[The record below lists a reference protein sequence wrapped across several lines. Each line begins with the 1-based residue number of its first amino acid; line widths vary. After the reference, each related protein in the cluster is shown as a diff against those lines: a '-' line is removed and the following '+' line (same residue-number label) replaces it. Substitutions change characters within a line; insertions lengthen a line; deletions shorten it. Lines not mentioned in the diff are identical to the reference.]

1 MEREEKM
8 NDDRLA
14 SLRNQVSRDPLVRGG
29 TCLISHRLNS
39 SRPERWEF
47 RLSASYRWTTG
58 ILIGLGGVIC
68 GFAIAAGEGWAG
80 ERLFP
85 IVLGG
90 LFLLFGLISCFTSRR
105 RPVFDF
111 ESGYYWRDRRNPRTG
126 EMKRLRD
133 ALPLKEIAALQI
145 VEEQCQGNRGS
156 SYYSY
161 ELNLVKPDGTRL
173 NVTDHGGLAEIRE
186 DAGTLA
192 GRLQVP
198 LWGPDDKDY
207 EAAKTGDGKEPTPKA
222 PMLRHRKGSAI
233 ALVAGVIFIVIGI
246 LLLWVLTLSP
256 LLLHLASQR
265 WEEVP
270 ARVTSSEL
278 VRSRSQSTGRRPSD
292 TTYRIAISY
301 EYQYGGKTYLGERYD
316 ITRSSGS
323 TNVGVDEM
331 RRIVRRH
338 PVGMQTRCWVN
349 PADPSQAL
357 IDRSLAGNYFLF
369 MVWFPFPFLGLGVIA
384 VMVGFKRR

>member
-1 MEREEKM
+1 M
-8 NDDRLA
+8 L
-14 SLRNQVSRDPLVRGG
+14 
-29 TCLISHRLNS
+29 
-39 SRPERWEF
+39 
-47 RLSASYRWTTG
+47 
-58 ILIGLGGVIC
+58 
-68 GFAIAAGEGWAG
+68 
-80 ERLFP
+80 
-85 IVLGG
+85 
-90 LFLLFGLISCFTSRR
+90 RR
-105 RPVFDF
+105 R
-111 ESGYYWRDRRNPRTG
+111 N
-126 EMKRLRD
+126 
-133 ALPLKEIAALQI
+133 
-145 VEEQCQGNRGS
+145 GS
-156 SYYSY
+156 
-161 ELNLVKPDGTRL
+161 T
-173 NVTDHGGLAEIRE
+173 
-186 DAGTLA
+186 
-192 GRLQVP
+192 
-198 LWGPDDKDY
+198 
-207 EAAKTGDGKEPTPKA
+207 
-222 PMLRHRKGSAI
+222 I

-246 LLLWVLTLSP
+246 LLLWILTLSP

-278 VRSRSQSTGRRPSD
+278 VRSRSQSTGRRPSG